1 MRTEIA
7 EMNGEQDRWIAR
19 LTPTPSTSIDA
30 LLRLPLPLDVWERPD
45 DVLVV
50 AATEAQLQDLER
62 RNLAHV
68 ERLSTVDEFVAR
80 RMEAAEREEGDP
92 E

>member
-1 MRTEIA
+1 
-7 EMNGEQDRWIAR
+7 MNGEQNRWIAR

-30 LLRLPLPLDVWERPD
+30 LLRLPLSLDVWERPD

-50 AATEAQLQDLER
+50 AATEAQLTDLER
-62 RNLAHV
+62 RHLAHV

-80 RMEAAEREEGDP
+80 QQAAEREEGGP

>member
-1 MRTEIA
+1 MA
-7 EMNGEQDRWIAR
+7 EMSGEPQRWIAR
-19 LTPTPSTSIDA
+19 LTPTASTSIDA

-62 RNLAHV
+62 RHLAHV

-80 RMEAAEREEGDP
+80 RQAAEREEGDL